1 MEKLKLQR
9 VGRNYSGQIAYKD
22 EKGNFYLDL
31 NTATNAIPT
40 ELYHCHP
47 SNDMDGEPGYPLQ
60 CDFEIINPITDIE
73 VREYHFRGKY
83 MMLSKIYNDLTA
95 YFGETGEEERDKQDF
110 RYHNDKYG
118 LWGDTIAETIDEL
131 KRRWHEI
138 PEDLKPEWCSWENI
152 VKLERKAELSNLQ

>member
-1 MEKLKLQR
+1 MERLKLQR
-9 VGRNYSGQIAYKD
+9 VGRNYSGNIAYKD

-40 ELYHCHP
+40 ELYHCLP
-47 SNDMDGEPGYPLQ
+47 SNDMDGEPGFPLQ
-60 CDFEIINPITDIE
+60 CDFEVINPITDRE
-73 VREYHFRGKY
+73 VREYHCRGKY

-138 PEDLKPEWCSWENI
+138 PEDLKPEWCSWEDI
-152 VKLERKAELSNLQ
+152 VKLERKAELNNFQ